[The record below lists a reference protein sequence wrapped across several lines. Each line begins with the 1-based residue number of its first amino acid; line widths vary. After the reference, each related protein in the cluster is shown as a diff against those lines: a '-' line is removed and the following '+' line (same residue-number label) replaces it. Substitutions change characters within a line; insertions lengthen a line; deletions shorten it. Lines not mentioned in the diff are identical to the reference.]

1 MIGPSLATIP
11 STNSNE
17 TIIERID
24 YEPSPTISKTV
35 DNTDPDQFTIEEER
49 KSEEQPM
56 SEDTSFFIND
66 VDK

>member
-1 MIGPSLATIP
+1 MTGPSLATIP
-11 STNSNE
+11 SSTSNE